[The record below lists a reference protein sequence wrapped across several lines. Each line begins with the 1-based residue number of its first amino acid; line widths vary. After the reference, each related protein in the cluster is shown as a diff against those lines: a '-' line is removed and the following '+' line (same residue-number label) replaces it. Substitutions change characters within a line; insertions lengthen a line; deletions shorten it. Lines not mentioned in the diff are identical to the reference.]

1 MNAHQEQKTFAS
13 TYHLQQ
19 HVLVRFLYDRYVVG
33 MAVTLIVSLVAT
45 SLAAFEME
53 IQARAHWV
61 YAWFGVMLLIQYAR
75 YLLKQSYDRI
85 KDEDYLSHHIWKW
98 RFTLGVLTAAAWQ
111 GLGAL
116 LILPYISSN
125 LQLIIHAFLL
135 GMGAGAIAYLATFMM
150 IYASYL
156 MLMILPV
163 TIYLFWLATPD
174 SLVLGFM
181 HIFMIITYY
190 IGVGRMNQLIT
201 DSLHLRF
208 DNEML
213 VNDLQGLLE
222 AVAISNKELDRISTT
237 DELTG
242 AANFRAFRVQLE
254 KERIRH
260 INNRLPMSLVMLN
273 VDFYYEY
280 NVHYGQEQG
289 NESLV
294 EIAALLMDQLTKR
307 DEMVARINGAEFAIL
322 LPDIS
327 CEGARIMMEKAM
339 LALHDKQI
347 KNEKSKVD
355 PLLTLSIGICCIPV
369 TERINSQDLLSRAD
383 RALRM
388 AKNNGRNRIEI
399 VST

>member
-1 MNAHQEQKTFAS
+1 MKSDQEQKSLAS

-19 HVLVRFLYDRYVVG
+19 HVLVRFLYDRYMVG
-33 MAVTLIVSLVAT
+33 MVVTLIVSLVAT

-53 IQARAHWV
+53 IQARDHWV

-75 YLLKQSYDRI
+75 YLLKKAYDRI
-85 KDEDYLSHHIWKW
+85 KDDDYLSHHLWKQ
-98 RFTLGVLTAAAWQ
+98 RFTLGVLTAATWQ
-111 GLGAL
+111 GTGAL
-116 LILPYISSN
+116 LILPYISQN

-135 GMGAGAIAYLATFMM
+135 GMGAGAIAYLATSMR

-156 MLMILPV
+156 VLMLMPV
-163 TIYLFWLATPD
+163 TIYLFWRSTPD
-174 SLVLGFM
+174 SIVLGFM
-181 HIFMIITYY
+181 HLFMIITYY
-190 IGVGRMNQLIT
+190 FGVGRMNQLIT

-222 AVAISNKELDRISTT
+222 AIAISNKELDRISTT
-237 DELTG
+237 DDLTG

-254 KERIRH
+254 KDRIRH
-260 INNRLPMSLVMLN
+260 LNNRLPMSVVMLN

-280 NVHYGQEQG
+280 NVFYGLDKS
-289 NESLV
+289 NDNLV
-294 EIAALLMDQLTKR
+294 EIAALLMDQLTKK

-322 LPDIS
+322 LPGVS

-339 LALHDKQI
+339 QSLQAKKI

-355 PLLTLSIGICCIPV
+355 PYLTLSIGICCIPIS
-369 TERINSQDLLSRAD
+369 ERINSQDLISRAD

-399 VST
+399 IST